1 MNTKKIVISISLA
14 AIFLFSGCAVT
25 EVNSGLSKTSLE
37 VQTLIKE
44 NNLEVVDFDYVKKA
58 IGSGARNSV
67 SAVLIDARPENMYKK
82 GTIPSSINIPDT
94 KFEEFYSQIKDIPKQ
109 KELIVF
115 CGGWNCHKSPI
126 VAKMLKSK
134 GHLNVKLYQSGEPQ
148 WAKKSYLDVDTIVVK
163 SSLENNSALI
173 IDARPYSKY
182 MQESIIS
189 AISIPDT
196 QLDKYIGRFPINK
209 QEKIIVF
216 CGGYSCEKS
225 HIVANKL
232 KSLEYKNVYV
242 YAGGLPLW
250 KKENLPTTKGG
261 KLEKKENAPKTQ
273 FSKNGLKLGS
283 DEGTV
288 DGQWF
293 AKLLKDNNVPSF
305 IQIVD
310 VTAPNEF
317 KNGHLKGAINIE
329 AAKIDAKVLYEKL
342 PKDKTIVFNCT
353 AGGRSTEA
361 WAKLKSAGLDISE
374 IYYFDAN
381 IECKGNDCKI
391 EPNEPL
397 E

>member
-1 MNTKKIVISISLA
+1 MKTKKIVISLSLA
-14 AIFLFSGCAVT
+14 TIFLFSGCTISGMNGGLNNASS
-25 EVNSGLSKTSLE
+25 EVK
-37 VQTLIKE
+37 TLINE
-44 NNLEVVDFDYVKKA
+44 NKLEVVDFDYVKKA
-58 IGSGARNSV
+58 IGTGSRNSV
-67 SAVLIDARPENMYKK
+67 NAVLIDARPENMYKK
-82 GTIPSSINIPDT
+82 GTVPSSINIPDT
-94 KFEEFYSQIKDIPKQ
+94 KFEEFYSQIKDLPKQ

-134 GHLNVKLYQSGEPQ
+134 GHLDVKLYQAGEPQ
-148 WAKKSYLDVDTIVVK
+148 WAKKSYLDVDTVVVK

-173 IDARPYSKY
+173 VDARPYSKY

-196 QLDKYIGRFPINK
+196 QLEKYIGRFPINK
-209 QEKIIVF
+209 EEKIIIF

-232 KSLEYKNVYV
+232 KSLDYKNVYV

-261 KLEKKENAPKTQ
+261 KLEKKEALPKVE

-293 AKLLKDNNVPSF
+293 AKLLKDNRVPPF

-329 AAKIDAKVLYEKL
+329 AAKIDAKVLYERL